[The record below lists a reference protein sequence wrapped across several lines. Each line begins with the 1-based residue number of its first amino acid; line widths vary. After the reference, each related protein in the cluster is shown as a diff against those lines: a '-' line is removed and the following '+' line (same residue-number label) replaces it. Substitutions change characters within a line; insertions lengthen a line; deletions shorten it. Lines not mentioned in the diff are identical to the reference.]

1 MPPNVSDYADDLTE
15 LAIEDVPWERV
26 PRIKEVMRSC
36 SDKYDALRAAIVLTC
51 WGDEDGF
58 NYLESCV
65 CDSPPWTEILFPHRL
80 RNYDDTYAQVL
91 MTFRRYWA
99 QRATAGFGDDAREKL
114 FKPVSQIIR
123 MANKMP
129 FEIVALFWLVEDA
142 GFTEYLPALKE
153 HLTAILKHPELHH
166 WKIADCA
173 HLLMKFDP
181 EFVEQALAAHG
192 KTLADFPNK

>member
-1 MPPNVSDYADDLTE
+1 
-15 LAIEDVPWERV
+15 
-26 PRIKEVMRSC
+26 
-36 SDKYDALRAAIVLTC
+36 
-51 WGDEDGF
+51 
-58 NYLESCV
+58 
-65 CDSPPWTEILFPHRL
+65 
-80 RNYDDTYAQVL
+80 
-91 MTFRRYWA
+91 
-99 QRATAGFGDDAREKL
+99 
-114 FKPVSQIIR
+114 